1 MNSNPHIY
9 SARLLNCVSL
19 CVLFTILLSVS
30 FGNVVNAQSITL
42 LEESRGLYLGV
53 KPGQNKYAPGKKVKK
68 SDQMYQ
74 ITWIGFQAMK
84 DRGKVFVQG
93 NRSLLY
99 EVASS
104 NAKQVI
110 LDFPNTKLQ
119 TRNDSRSLD
128 TRYFPTAVLSI
139 QAKQVLQ
146 SLVRVT
152 IQLREKVKY
161 QIKKDQK
168 FLYLVFDPPRYPVDL
183 QVEVNKQRHDAESR
197 ETTAVYGE

>member
-1 MNSNPHIY
+1 
-9 SARLLNCVSL
+9 
-19 CVLFTILLSVS
+19 
-30 FGNVVNAQSITL
+30 
-42 LEESRGLYLGV
+42 
-53 KPGQNKYAPGKKVKK
+53 
-68 SDQMYQ
+68 MYQ
-74 ITWIGFQAMK
+74 ITWVGFQAMK
-84 DRGKVFVQG
+84 DIGKIFIQG

-119 TRNDSRSLD
+119 TRNDARSLD

-183 QVEVNKQRHDAESR
+183 QIEVNKQRHESENR
-197 ETTAVYGE
+197 EETAIYGE